1 MASKCDDCMYFTYD
15 EEYGYSVCE
24 QDLDEDE
31 FLDVEKIPLSE
42 AVQQVMDGEIKDAK
56 TQIIILKA
64 ARLLGI

>member
-1 MASKCDDCMYFTYD
+1 MEEEKKISEAPVD
-15 EEYGYSVCE
+15 EAVA
-24 QDLDEDE
+24 DDEDE

>member
-1 MASKCDDCMYFTYD
+1 MYMARKLTKK
-15 EEYGYSVCE
+15 CE